1 MHEHRTHS
9 ERSLEFSVRFA
20 LRQNVQHSSENERLK
35 KHVRVGF
42 VDTKSR
48 THASNLEEISHILAT
63 TQGKFARSNES
74 SCICVCC
81 GGGRH
86 FVCGG
91 FFVCVCAP
99 VCSTRTET
107 TRARARAR
115 INTMTC
121 NFKYET
127 DDEENVIAF
136 GVSGNAGNAAT
147 DVGGGVIADRDP
159 KKRRRIER
167 VSDKRLLEEWRRR
180 ENLRFGIADPRTLRR
195 YCLEYLAASQSP
207 APAIVDN
214 EENFSLPALASAE
227 MDCLIQRCRAWRETN
242 WHAEMLNNR
251 KRHEQQQRELRRV
264 RDRQHRTETPPL
276 TPTTTTS
283 TSSPPHNTAAA
294 AVDEEEFLAA
304 LLLCDLR
311 K

>member
-1 MHEHRTHS
+1 MCACARPSAQHER
-9 ERSLEFSVRFA
+9 
-20 LRQNVQHSSENERLK
+20 K
-35 KHVRVGF
+35 
-42 VDTKSR
+42 
-48 THASNLEEISHILAT
+48 
-63 TQGKFARSNES
+63 
-74 SCICVCC
+74 
-81 GGGRH
+81 
-86 FVCGG
+86 
-91 FFVCVCAP
+91 P
-99 VCSTRTET
+99 
-107 TRARARAR
+107 RARARAR

-147 DVGGGVIADRDP
+147 DVGGVIADRDP

-214 EENFSLPALASAE
+214 EENFSLPILASAE
-227 MDCLIQRCRAWRETN
+227 MDCLIQRCREWRETN
-242 WHAEMLNNR
+242 WHAELLNNR
-251 KRHEQQQRELRRV
+251 KRHEQQQRELRRG

-276 TPTTTTS
+276 TPTTTTASTS
-283 TSSPPHNTAAA
+283 TSSSSPISESVCATPPPPHNTAAA